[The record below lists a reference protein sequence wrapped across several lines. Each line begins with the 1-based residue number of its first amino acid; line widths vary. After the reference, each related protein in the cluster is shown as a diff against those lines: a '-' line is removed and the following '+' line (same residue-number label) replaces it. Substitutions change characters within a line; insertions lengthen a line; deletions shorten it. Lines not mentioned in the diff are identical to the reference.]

1 MLVTK
6 SGWGRQLLTSA
17 SANKVIFDYAIVIGG
32 AEEKWT
38 RSGVVSALVS
48 GQPHIECAHPARLSL
63 TSKSQCVEMQ
73 R

>member
-6 SGWGRQLLTSA
+6 TGQGKQHLTSA
-17 SANKVIFDYAIVIGG
+17 SANKVIFDCVVIRGVQ
-32 AEEKWT
+32 EKWM
-38 RSGVVSALVS
+38 RSGVGAAFVY
-48 GQPHIECAHPARLSL
+48 GQPLIQYAHPTWLSL